1 MSATKSA
8 PMSDPVTQSFEVR
21 KLTPHIGAEIIGL
34 DISQPLEPA
43 TVQAVRDAWLDNCM
57 LVFRGQTLDAAGQ
70 RRFVGY
76 FGVMGKRGAALPGNR
91 PRPEGPDYDSD
102 AMLVSNIRESGKPI
116 GVLPDGEMW
125 FHHDMSYAHEP
136 NRASFLYSIEIPS
149 HGGDTMFAS
158 MYAAY
163 DNLPRRLKDRIE
175 GRRVLQAF
183 DEVQDSRLDLT
194 KIPLQDVK
202 HQWQPMV
209 IAHPETGRRALYVS
223 RLMSHEV
230 EGLSQPESDALLE
243 ELYGY
248 SEDVGI
254 RYTHK
259 WRVGDLLMWDNL
271 NSIHARTDFPREE
284 RRLMRRFSIAG
295 DPVIPA
301 WARANA
307 AQ

>member
-1 MSATKSA
+1 MSFT
-8 PMSDPVTQSFEVR
+8 VR
-21 KLTPHIGAEIIGL
+21 KLTPHIGAEIVGL
-34 DISQPLEPA
+34 DISQPLDAA
-43 TVQAVRDAWLDNCM
+43 TISAVRAAWLDNCM
-57 LVFRGQTLDAAGQ
+57 LIFRGQNLDPDQQ

-76 FGVMGKRGAALPGNR
+76 FGEMGKRGAALPSNR
-91 PRPEGPDYDSD
+91 PRPVGPDYNSD
-102 AMLVSNIRESGKPI
+102 AMLVSNIREGGKPI

-125 FHHDMSYAHEP
+125 FHHDMSYSAAP

-163 DNLPRRLKDRIE
+163 ESLPPRLKERIE

-194 KIPLQDVK
+194 QVPLADVK
-202 HQWQPMV
+202 HQWQPIV

-223 RLMSHEV
+223 RLMSHEI
-230 EGLSQPESDALLE
+230 EGLSQDEGHALLE
-243 ELYGY
+243 ELYAY
-248 SEDVGI
+248 TEAESI

-295 DPVIPA
+295 NSVLPA
-301 WARANA
+301 WSANA
-307 AQ
+307 AK